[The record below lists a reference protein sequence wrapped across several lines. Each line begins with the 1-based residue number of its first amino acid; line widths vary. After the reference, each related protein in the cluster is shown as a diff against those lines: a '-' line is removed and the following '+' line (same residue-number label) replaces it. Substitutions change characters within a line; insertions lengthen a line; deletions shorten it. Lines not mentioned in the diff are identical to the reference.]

1 MTIIDLGIC
10 IDNIDPKG
18 LGRIRCVR
26 YSDRVSEKERAL
38 KYEAFSDTDPFVAI
52 PFLPYNINFIPEIDQ
67 AVKILNYN
75 PTKENVNV
83 EYIAGPFTTLHDFN
97 GQSFSQQI
105 ENTTYGVPMKESPN
119 IFDSNGNYINPKT
132 SEAFAKKSDYA
143 IYGKYGSDII
153 FTENGIQLRG
163 GKLFS
168 KEALS
173 STNREKSVKF
183 PLMGK
188 KNSTLYLKKFPKTM
202 SLVDSEVKETS
213 VEIKDVKTLVEYSID
228 NLSNPTQIDFYVY
241 KITNNGGPV
250 TKTNFFNESINLPS
264 SVLKLINTDNSTTG
278 ATHSVVITADD
289 KEYVNRNIR
298 DFLYTIHE
306 YGLNKINSLYNKEDL
321 HPIFFRPS
329 ESFKNLSG
337 NTQDIEYKNTTISGI
352 KLFDVGPRSG
362 LIFSLLSVN
371 PPVKNKKVKKKI
383 IKVDNSSPEQTFS
396 ALKSDKIY
404 FLSTD
409 TNETNKAIDF
419 SILQKYEFDQ
429 TDYIQN
435 IDPNTYSTVRGENLV
450 NLLRLMVRVLF
461 NHVHNINKPMVKV
474 GYDEFD
480 QLVDL
485 LKNMENDLLNKSI
498 RIN

>member
-10 IDNIDPKG
+10 IDNNDPKG

-38 KYEAFSDTDPFVAI
+38 KYEAFSDVDPFVAL
-52 PFLPYNINFIPEIDQ
+52 PFLPYNINFVPEVDQ

-83 EYIAGPFTTLHDFN
+83 EYIAGPFTTSHDFN

-105 ENTTYGVPMKESPN
+105 ENTTYGVPLKESPD
-119 IFDSNGNYINPKT
+119 IFDRNGNYINSKT
-132 SEAFAKKSDYA
+132 SEAFAKKSDYG

-163 GKLFS
+163 GKLS
-168 KEALS
+168 TKESLS

-188 KNSTLYLKKFPKTM
+188 KNSTLFMKKFPKTM
-202 SLVDSEVKETS
+202 SLVPQEVKQTS
-213 VEIKDVKTLVEYSID
+213 TEIKDIETLVEYSID
-228 NLSNPTQIDFYVY
+228 SLSSPSQIDFYVY
-241 KITNNGGPV
+241 KIINNGGPI
-250 TKTNFFNESINLPS
+250 TKTDFFNESISLPNN
-264 SVLKLINTDNSTTG
+264 VLKLINTDNSTTG
-278 ATHSVVITADD
+278 VTHSISLTSDE

-306 YGLNKINSLYNKEDL
+306 HGLNKINPLYKKDDL

-329 ESFKNLSG
+329 GTFKNLSG
-337 NTQDIEYKNTTISGI
+337 TTQDIEYKNRTLSGI
-352 KLFDVGPRSG
+352 SCFDVGPRSG
-362 LIFSLLSVN
+362 LIFSYSELR
-371 PPVKNKKVKKKI
+371 PPIKVKK
-383 IKVDNSSPEQTFS
+383 IKKQVVKLDNSSPEQTF
-396 ALKSDKIY
+396 AGLKSDKIY

-409 TNETNKAIDF
+409 TNETNKSVDF
-419 SILQKYEFDQ
+419 SLLEKYEYSQ

-450 NLLRLMVRVLF
+450 NLLRAMVKVLF
-461 NHVHNINKPMVKV
+461 NHVHNINKPMVKI
-474 GYDEFD
+474 GFSEFD
-480 QLVDL
+480 ELVDL